1 MRTDVDDEETKHL
14 AAISTRMNAGFQS
27 WPWPHRDRM
36 RILVE
41 RQLARRGKRLRPR
54 FALLCAGLLGAA
66 ADKAEPIA
74 AAVELY
80 HCASLVLD
88 DVQDNS
94 AFRGDAPAVH
104 VTENVSNAINLGCI
118 VRSFSHYP
126 IDCADL
132 SLSEKDR
139 LRRHL
144 DVMET
149 LGPLGQSIDI
159 GWNQG
164 WYDAGSFPHHEMM
177 RLKTGAPFAC
187 VAAGAAV
194 VSGADE
200 RTEDEIERLGYDVGI
215 LYQLVDDHY
224 DMFSTNPR
232 TVSED
237 LAGGKFTR
245 PIAILIELLRAK
257 GLDGVVERVVHDLRN
272 PMTGQDLTWVRDL
285 MAETSVATIL
295 NVEIERTAEEIERRI
310 SKLALGGDGPARRM
324 VEFVHELGRTTD
336 GSSR

>member
-1 MRTDVDDEETKHL
+1 MRTDLHDEETTHL
-14 AAISTRMNAGFQS
+14 AAIGTRMNAGFQS

-54 FALLCAGLLGAA
+54 FALLCARLLGAA
-66 ADKAEPIA
+66 PDKAEPVA

-94 AFRGDAPAVH
+94 SFRGDTPTVH

-126 IDCADL
+126 IACADL

-149 LGPLGQSIDI
+149 LVPLGQSIDI

-164 WYDAGSFPHHEMM
+164 WYDFRSFPHREMM

-187 VAAGAAV
+187 VAAGTAV

-200 RTEDEIERLGYDVGI
+200 RIENEIEQLGYEVGV
-215 LYQLVDDHY
+215 LYQLVDDYH
-224 DMFSTNPR
+224 DMFITDPR
-232 TVSED
+232 TVPED

-245 PIAILIELLRAK
+245 PIAILIDLLRAE
-257 GLDGVVERVVHDLRN
+257 GHDGTAERVARALRN
-272 PMTGQDLTWVRDL
+272 STTAPDLTWVRDL
-285 MAETSVATIL
+285 MAETSVSSIL
-295 NVEIERTAEEIERRI
+295 SGEIERSAEEIERRI
-310 SKLALGGDGPARRM
+310 FRLALGGDAPAGRM
-324 VEFVHELGRTTD
+324 VEFVHQLVRMTKRP
-336 GSSR
+336 S

>member
-1 MRTDVDDEETKHL
+1 VRTDLHDEETKHL
-14 AAISTRMNAGFQS
+14 AAISTRMNAGFQA
-27 WPWPHRDRM
+27 WPWPNRDRM

-54 FALLCAGLLGAA
+54 FALLCARLLGAA
-66 ADKAEPIA
+66 LERAEPVA

-94 AFRGDAPAVH
+94 NFRGDAPAVH

-132 SLSEKDR
+132 ALSEKDR

-149 LGPLGQSIDI
+149 LVPLGQSMDI

-164 WYDAGSFPHHEMM
+164 WYDFQSFPHREMM

-200 RTEDEIERLGYDVGI
+200 KTENEIERLGYEVGI
-215 LYQLVDDHY
+215 LYQLVDDYH
-224 DMFSTNPR
+224 DMFITDPQ
-232 TVSED
+232 TVPDD
-237 LAGGKFTR
+237 LVGGKFTR
-245 PIAILIELLRAK
+245 PIAILIDLLRAQSH
-257 GLDGVVERVVHDLRN
+257 DGAAERVARN
-272 PMTGQDLTWVRDL
+272 LQNPKTAEDLTWVRDL
-285 MAETSVATIL
+285 LTETSVSAML
-295 NVEIERTAEEIERRI
+295 SDEIKRSAEEIERRI
-310 SKLALGGDGPARRM
+310 FKLALGGDAAVDRM
-324 VEFVHELGRTTD
+324 VEFVHQLVRMTNGP
-336 GSSR
+336 S

>member
-1 MRTDVDDEETKHL
+1 MRTDLHDEETDHL
-14 AAISTRMNAGFQS
+14 AAISTRMNAGFQA

-36 RILVE
+36 RGLVE

-54 FALLCAGLLGAA
+54 FALLCARLLGAA
-66 ADKAEPIA
+66 PDKAEPVA

-94 AFRGDAPAVH
+94 SFRGDTPAVH

-132 SLSEKDR
+132 TLSEKDR

-149 LGPLGQSIDI
+149 LVPLGQSMDI

-164 WYDAGSFPHHEMM
+164 WYDFRSFPHWEMM

-200 RTEDEIERLGYDVGI
+200 RTENEIERLGYEVGV
-215 LYQLVDDHY
+215 LYQLVDDYH
-224 DMFSTNPR
+224 DMFTTDLG
-232 TVSED
+232 TVPDD

-245 PIAILIELLRAK
+245 PIAILIDLLRAD
-257 GLDGVVERVVHDLRN
+257 GLEGTAERVARDLQN
-272 PMTGQDLTWVRDL
+272 PPAAQDLLWVRDL
-285 MAETSVATIL
+285 MAERSVATAL
-295 NVEIERTAEEIERRI
+295 SSEIERSAEEIERLI
-310 SKLALGGDGPARRM
+310 SQLALGGDAAAGRM
-324 VEFVHELGRTTD
+324 VEFVHRLVRMTQGP
-336 GSSR
+336 S